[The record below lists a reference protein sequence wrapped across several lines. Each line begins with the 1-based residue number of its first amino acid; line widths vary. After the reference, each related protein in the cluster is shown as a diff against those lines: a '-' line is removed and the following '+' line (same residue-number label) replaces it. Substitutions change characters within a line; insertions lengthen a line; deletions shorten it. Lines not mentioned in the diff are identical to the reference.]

1 MVKKLLVFFSII
13 FAFSACFREAP
24 MMYDG
29 TMNITLYMVFQ
40 DSNLGYDLALSN
52 MKVVIKTGN
61 YDNSAFI
68 ATTDSAGKAVFNNIP
83 WANYDVDI
91 MEKVKLP
98 YLDSAGVAVPDSF
111 IYLGLVDTS
120 VVYSPDSLG
129 NVIDTVYAIAGA
141 PSEGLKIN
149 EIYYTGPINRS
160 NWFYDQYVELY
171 NSSDE
176 VKYLDGMIICRV
188 YHMLDRVTY
197 AFQFP
202 GTPLT
207 GNEYPVQPGEFVVVA
222 TDAYDHRLTI
232 PKSIN
237 LSKADWE
244 FVNSADVN
252 DYDNPNVPNI
262 NNIIP
267 GKNTDFLINLVSN
280 VIVLADGSD
289 ANVMDQLDINTVVDC
304 VEYSSS
310 SDHIK
315 DIDKVL
321 DRGWAGTG
329 NQRYSGQS
337 VERIL
342 PGFDTNNSFND
353 FIIINPPT
361 PGWQH

>member
-1 MVKKLLVFFSII
+1 MVKKLAVYIGI
-13 FAFSACFREAP
+13 MFAFSACFRDAP

-29 TMNITLYMVFQ
+29 TMNITLHMVFQ
-40 DSNLGYDLALSN
+40 DSTLGYNLALCDV
-52 MKVVIKTGN
+52 KVAIKTGS
-61 YDNSAFI
+61 YDLSSFTG
-68 ATTDSAGKAVFNNIP
+68 TTDSTGKVVFENIP
-83 WANYDVDI
+83 WAVYDVDFK
-91 MEKVKLP
+91 EKVKLP
-98 YLDSAGVAVPDSF
+98 YLDSAGVAIPDSF
-111 IYLGLVDTS
+111 VFLTLVDTS
-120 VVYSPDSLG
+120 VIYSPDSLG
-129 NVIDTVYAIAGA
+129 NVSDTVFTISAM
-141 PSEGLKIN
+141 PSTGLKIN
-149 EIYYTGPINRS
+149 EIYYTGPVNRS

-171 NSSDE
+171 NSSEE

-202 GTPLT
+202 GVPLT
-207 GNEYPVQPGEFVVVA
+207 GREYPVQPGEFVVVA
-222 TDAYDHRLTI
+222 TDAYDHRQTI
-232 PKSIN
+232 PKSID
-237 LSKADWE
+237 LSNADWE
-244 FVNSADVN
+244 FVNAADAG
-252 DYDNPNVPNI
+252 DYDNLLVPNLK
-262 NNIIP
+262 NIVT
-267 GKNTDFLINLVSN
+267 GKNVDFYINLVSN

-321 DRGWAGTG
+321 DRGWAGIG

-353 FIIINPPT
+353 FVIIKPPT